1 MMQNTQIADT
11 FSLLAKLMDIHGE
24 NSFKSKNYANAA
36 FQIDKL
42 SEPLADM
49 PPSQWASLKGIGA
62 GTAARI
68 QELVQT
74 GTLSELDTLLQKT
87 PAGVLELMQI
97 KGLGA
102 KKIHTIWKEM
112 EIESMGEL
120 LYACNENRLILY
132 KGFGEK
138 TQNNVREAIL
148 FAMAQQGKFLYQ
160 QAEDINGE
168 LIEVWKKLPTVTQ
181 VHTAGALRRCD
192 DVVEQLSYVLEGDAQ
207 AIHDALQ
214 QQGYTVQSFSNNTIT
229 LAVPGAPTVELI
241 CATAE
246 AAGTTLLLATGPEAF
261 IASLQARLEA
271 LPQGSNFATEA
282 ALFSTVDH
290 PPVAP
295 QHRTIFLQK
304 NYYDAWVQ
312 QPAATPESIKGIIH
326 SHSTWSDGSHSPA
339 EMAAA
344 AMAKG
349 LEYLVLS
356 DHSMAASYA
365 GGLTPDRVR
374 AQHAEIDALNSK
386 LQPFRIFKSI
396 ECDILGNGD
405 LDYNEEVLQ
414 SFDVVIASVHSSLRM
429 SEEKAMQRLLKAIE
443 NPYTNILG
451 HMTGRLLL
459 SRNGYPVNHRMI
471 IDACAANEVVIE
483 INAHPRRLDL
493 DHSWIPYALEKGVL
507 LSINPD
513 AHSIEGFDD
522 IRYGAIAAAK
532 ALLPASHNLS
542 SFSLAEFTDWLMHN
556 RQSKGT
562 L

>member
-1 MMQNTQIADT
+1 MQNAQIADT

-42 SEPLADM
+42 PEQLHEM
-49 PPSQWASLKGIGA
+49 PPARWAGLRGIGT

-68 QELVQT
+68 GELIQT
-74 GTLSELDTLLQKT
+74 GTLAELEALLQAT
-87 PAGVLELMQI
+87 PPGVLDLLQI

-132 KGFGEK
+132 KGFSEK

-160 QAEDINGE
+160 QAEALSE
-168 LIEVWKKLPTVTQ
+168 TLRMAIEKLPGVTQ
-181 VHTAGALRRCD
+181 VFTAGAMRRCE
-192 DVVEQLSYVLEGDAQ
+192 DVIEKLSYVVAGDMTTLA
-207 AIHDALQ
+207 DALEHN
-214 QQGYTVQSFSNNTIT
+214 GYTLQSREGNT
-229 LAVPGAPTVELI
+229 LHLQVNGAPAVELL
-241 CATAE
+241 CTAPA
-246 AAGTTLLLATGPEAF
+246 AAGLGLLQATGPEAF
-261 IASLQARLEA
+261 TAWVQAQLDA
-271 LPQGSNFATEA
+271 LPAPAPLTTEGDVFA
-282 ALFSTVDH
+282 ALGIA
-290 PPVAP
+290 PVAP
-295 QHRTIFLQK
+295 QHRGIFSQK
-304 NYYDAWVQ
+304 AYYTAHVQ
-312 QPAATPESIKGIIH
+312 QAPASADSIRGIIH
-326 SHSTWSDGSHSPA
+326 SHSTWSDGSHTP
-339 EMAAA
+339 A
-344 AMAKG
+344 AMAQAAIARG
-349 LEYLVLS
+349 WEYLVLS

-374 AQHAEIDALNSK
+374 AQHAEIDALNAQ

-405 LDYNEEVLQ
+405 LDYDEEVLQ
-414 SFDVVIASVHSSLRM
+414 SFDVVIASIHSTLRM

-459 SRNGYPVNHRMI
+459 SRNGYPIQHTKI
-471 IDACAANEVVIE
+471 IDACAANDVVIE

-493 DHSWIPYALEKGVL
+493 DHTWIPYALEKGVL

-513 AHSIEGFDD
+513 AHSIEGFED
-522 IRYGAIAAAK
+522 IRYGAIAASK
-532 ALLPASHNLS
+532 ALLPASRNLS
-542 SFSLAEFTDWLMHN
+542 SFTLAEFTDWLMHN
-556 RQSKGT
+556 RQTKGT